1 MRFVLVLLIV
11 VAVLVWLR
19 GRLLRRLCRAPA
31 GRPFDGVV
39 YRVGEA
45 AVAERTGR
53 APYATV
59 ICMHGFV
66 ENGHYFTR
74 FYGDPAIQLILLT
87 SANYHVTLLGADR
100 REAPWATAPDAV
112 AGSIEY
118 DAMVLL
124 QALEHLPRTGSIRV
138 HGHSR
143 GGAVVLEAAARRPD
157 LFADVEVVLEAPV
170 LPQADVR
177 LSLLAVILW
186 WLPLLAPLWR
196 VMPLGL
202 PGSRRWGRLDDP
214 HKRALI
220 SDFPFNAKD
229 SATLVAN
236 LHSIGEWIRRRNV
249 DVYRNVARG
258 VILIPDDDRVLDT
271 DTMRHSAQQAA
282 PQLRVIEVDR
292 SSHFVLLDRPDAI
305 PPLRRPDETRKLESA
320 AGQEDGQ

>member
-1 MRFVLVLLIV
+1 MRLALVLLIV

-31 GRPFDGVV
+31 GESFDGVV
-39 YRVGEA
+39 YRVGRA
-45 AVAERTGR
+45 AVAERTGS

-74 FYGDPAIQLILLT
+74 FYRDPGIQLILLA
-87 SANYHVTLLGADR
+87 SADYHMALTGADQ
-100 REAPWATAPDAV
+100 REASWAVAPDAAV
-112 AGSIEY
+112 GSIEY

-124 QALEHLPRTGSIRV
+124 QALERLPRTGNIRV

-170 LPQADVR
+170 LPQAKVR

-196 VMPLGL
+196 AMPLGL

-214 HKRALI
+214 RKRALI
-220 SDFPFNAKD
+220 ADFPFNARD

-236 LHSIGEWIRRRNV
+236 LHSIGEWIQHRKL
-249 DVYRNVARG
+249 DIYRNVARG

-271 DTMRHSAQQAA
+271 DTMRQSAQQAA
-282 PQLRVIEVDR
+282 PQLRVIEVDD
-292 SSHFVLLDRPDAI
+292 SSHFILLDRPDLL
-305 PPLRRPDETRKLESA
+305 PPLRRPDETQRLESA
-320 AGQEDGQ
+320 ARQGDGQ